1 MMSLGKKRV
10 IVTGATGMVA
20 SEFINYFKSDY
31 EIMALTRSGDLHID
45 EVKVVQFSLTDFSG
59 LKQTIIDFKP
69 VIIINTAF
77 YLSSGSSTNEINEFI
92 ESVRFT
98 NHLLNAVASIDN
110 MHWIEMRSF
119 SEFEFFKNDVPREK
133 ASYLYSV
140 YKSFS
145 SNLVHWYSIQNTNIK
160 VTELVLF
167 TVYGKR
173 SRGKKVIDFL
183 FDAIG
188 SREKVVFSSGIQR
201 LDFIHISDVL
211 TAIRHSIDFQNER
224 IWVGTGTTK
233 SIKELAT
240 LIKSNSSRLNVF
252 WDSSRDR
259 PNDLYY
265 AKAPTE
271 LNDGWRAKVPIEKGV
286 VEYMNYINEFGES

>member
-1 MMSLGKKRV
+1 MSLGKKRV

>member
-20 SEFINYFKSDY
+20 SEFIKNFKHQYD
-31 EIMALTRSGDLHID
+31 IMALTRSRDLHID
-45 EVKVVQFSLTDFSG
+45 EVKVLQFSLAKFSG
-59 LKQTIIDFKP
+59 LRQKILDFKP
-69 VIIINTAF
+69 DVIINTAF
-77 YLSSGSSTNEINEFI
+77 YLSSRSSTNEINEFI

-98 NHLLNAVASIDN
+98 NYLLDAIASLDN
-110 MHWIEMRSF
+110 VHWIEMRSF
-119 SEFEFFKNDVPREK
+119 SEFEFFKNNPPREK

-145 SNLVHWYSIQNTNIK
+145 SNLLRWYSIQSPNVK

-183 FDAIG
+183 IDAIW

-201 LDFIHISDVL
+201 LDFVHISDVL
-211 TAIRHSIDFQNER
+211 AAIKHSIDFQNDR
-224 IWVGTGTTK
+224 IWVGTGITT

-240 LIKSNSSRLNVF
+240 LIESNSSRLNVF

-259 PNDLYY
+259 PEDIYY

-271 LNDGWRAKVPIEKGV
+271 LNDGWLAKVPLQKGA
-286 VEYMNYINEFGES
+286 VEYMNDIDEFGER

>member
-77 YLSSGSSTNEINEFI
+77 YLSSGSSTNEIDEFI

-183 FDAIG
+183 FDAIE

-233 SIKELAT
+233 SIKELAM
-240 LIKSNSSRLNVF
+240 LIESKTSRLNVL
-252 WDSSRDR
+252 WDAQRDR
-259 PNDLYY
+259 PEDIYF
-265 AKAPTE
+265 AKAPIE
-271 LNDGWRAKVPIEKGV
+271 LNDEWLAKVHLEEGLAM
-286 VEYMNYINEFGES
+286 YMNDINEFGES